1 MAARAVQQGVK
12 QVKPILSTDSAE
24 ARRRVFNLYKAWFR
38 QLPYIV
44 KEFDIPVNVGQLQE
58 KLREQF
64 LKNKHV
70 TDIRIIDLLVIK
82 GQMELVE
89 MTNIWQQRN
98 HVMRYFKETETPRP
112 TDFLSKFY
120 DGHE

>member
-1 MAARAVQQGVK
+1 M
-12 QVKPILSTDSAE
+12 
-24 ARRRVFNLYKAWFR
+24 
-38 QLPYIV
+38 

-82 GQMELVE
+82 VLNYVAQTYCRV
-89 MTNIWQQRN
+89 T
-98 HVMRYFKETETPRP
+98 
-112 TDFLSKFY
+112 
-120 DGHE
+120 